1 MLRLLTACALILT
14 TDALVIGG
22 AGATTPRASVSMMAK
37 TKTKMVKVLLSSDVD
52 GLGPK
57 GTLVEVKSAYAQNV
71 LVPKKLGA
79 VPTKEMLEQLAEE
92 QAAAA
97 EAAKAAKKSAE
108 ADKANLQQKYG
119 KGLIYEVQVDKS
131 TGLPLSAV
139 TSANIAAELAS
150 RANVKLEPESI
161 SMDEIATLDSAVA
174 TVQLH
179 PEVSM
184 SLKVVVE
191 KSKITFS

>member
-1 MLRLLTACALILT
+1 
-14 TDALVIGG
+14 
-22 AGATTPRASVSMMAK
+22 
-37 TKTKMVKVLLSSDVD
+37 MV
-52 GLGPK
+52 
-57 GTLVEVKSAYAQNV
+57 
-71 LVPKKLGA
+71 
-79 VPTKEMLEQLAEE
+79 
-92 QAAAA
+92 
-97 EAAKAAKKSAE
+97 
-108 ADKANLQQKYG
+108 
-119 KGLIYEVQVDKS
+119 YEVQVDKS
-131 TGLPLSAV
+131 TGLPLSSV

-150 RANVKLEPESI
+150 AAKVKVEPENV